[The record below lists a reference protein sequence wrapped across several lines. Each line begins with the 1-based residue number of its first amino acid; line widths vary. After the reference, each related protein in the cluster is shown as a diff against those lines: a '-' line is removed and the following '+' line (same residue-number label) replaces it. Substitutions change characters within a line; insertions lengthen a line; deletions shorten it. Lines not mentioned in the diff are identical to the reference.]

1 VLLDQRLQQQT
12 KIINDLFTK
21 FTDATKSDFDTI
33 KASQEFIS
41 SKQWWTLPPII
52 LKDCKNLV
60 PNNTKTISTKCILVV
75 VTCNIIYCT
84 MKTIRCLVDVKSINT
99 TFENYKV

>member
-1 VLLDQRLQQQT
+1 MQQNQILT
-12 KIINDLFTK
+12 LSRQV
-21 FTDATKSDFDTI
+21 KS
-33 KASQEFIS
+33 S
-41 SKQWWTLPPII
+41 SALSSGGTLPPII

-84 MKTIRCLVDVKSINT
+84 MKTIRCLVDIKSINT